1 MGDDGSAQSQNI
13 WPLPKFYF
21 RVTWDTAELNFQE
34 VSGLDPDNQTIAY
47 RAGNS
52 PVFSQ
57 VKMPGIVKPSN
68 ITMKKGILIKDDSI
82 FDWFAE
88 INMNVI
94 KRIDMTIALLDQSG
108 APTMIWRVKNAFP
121 VKLTAADLKA
131 KGNEVA
137 IELIEIAHEGLTIEN
152 V

>member
-68 ITMKKGILIKDDSI
+68 ITMKKGIFIKDNSI

-94 KRIDMTIALLDQSG
+94 KRKDMTIALLDQSG

-121 VKLTAADLKA
+121 VKLIAADLKA

-137 IELIEIAHEGLTIEN
+137 IESIEIAHEGLTIEN